1 MGSLGDFLSLIPL
14 PAHTAPSL
22 KLELQ
27 SVRVRHLEP
36 LLLFQQGWG
45 SQGEPEDLHPSRQ
58 EAPGV
63 YSHTTTNVANLD

>member
-1 MGSLGDFLSLIPL
+1 MGSLGDFLSLIPP

-27 SVRVRHLEP
+27 SVRMRHLEP
-36 LLLFQQGWG
+36 LLLLQQGWG
-45 SQGEPEDLHPSRQ
+45 SQGGPEDLHTSHQ

-63 YSHTTTNVANLD
+63 YSRTTMNVANPD